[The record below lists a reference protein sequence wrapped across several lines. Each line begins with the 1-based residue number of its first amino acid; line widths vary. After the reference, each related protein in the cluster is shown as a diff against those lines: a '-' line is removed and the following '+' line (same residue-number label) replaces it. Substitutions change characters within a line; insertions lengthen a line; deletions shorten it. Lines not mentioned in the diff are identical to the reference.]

1 LLSISTIA
9 TGPQQTARYY
19 TESHGQIERYY
30 EKESQ
35 GVWVGGESF
44 GLNGKAVGAEFQNL
58 LDGRSPEGT
67 PLVVGNGE
75 KRRVGYDLTFSADKS
90 VSILWARADDETR
103 AKIESLFQKSVENT
117 LKYIESDVMTECVRR
132 GKGGA
137 VKEAPKGLAF
147 ATFRHGSSRAQDP
160 QLHTHCVLLN
170 MAQRK
175 DGTFGAIDP
184 KQVFKEQTLARK
196 MFAAEFST
204 QLSREL
210 KIEIKQTRDGFRIE
224 GVPDQLIKHYSK
236 RKQEIEKEAKALGV
250 ESAHGRERIALNTRD
265 KKQGISQHNLLESWQ
280 TQMDSHGFTLQEA
293 QKQCFGR
300 KQRQAQSVEEVIR
313 KSLAQLGEHHSTFTE
328 SKLKQKLAENSQGAA
343 TIDELKRHYRKTL
356 AQKEIVKLGRDGQG
370 NERFTTATILQKEKE
385 LMAFADTLSRR
396 MNHKMDHSVTHSVLN
411 SQTYSTMS
419 EEQRSAAQHV
429 FGAGDV
435 AIIQGAAGSGKSFT
449 MAAVR
454 EAYEKQG
461 YKVIGLAP
469 TGKAADELARGAGIP
484 SLTVDKYLYDRNKGQ
499 VSLSQRDIVIVDES
513 GMLGSTK
520 MRELL
525 NDAHDAGA
533 KIVLVGDHKQLQ
545 PIDFG
550 NPFAKL
556 KTTIGG
562 AELNTVRRQQ
572 VDWQRSAAW
581 DIREGRAFDALTKY
595 ENNKLLKV
603 EKNAL
608 ELKQAV
614 AFDYLKDRE
623 LGGSQLIL
631 ASTNAVTTE
640 INQEI
645 RKNLKSGSAELSKR
659 RQFEIAVRDRE
670 GNKHEREFCIS
681 DRVYFTKNNRKIGV
695 QNGSLGTIEHLK
707 RVGGNTYAF
716 EVALDN
722 DSKVQF
728 TTDKYDRI
736 DHGYAV
742 TIHKSQGATV
752 DKTYVVVSSNMDRES
767 AYVAMTRHRQNAHIY
782 ASKPDFEKMKL
793 EGHSQGD
800 EETKQEKVVQ
810 DMAQKLNRSQIK
822 EMSIDYIKPEK
833 VEQVIAQSFFA
844 ELKPLPIH
852 HEFANAIIRAKSRDE
867 ISSSLG
873 NICITPAGVDN
884 EYKRYPTKHA
894 AWQEQALETL
904 KTGDYSRKNLQSV
917 VTAITNEQTGVA
929 ALFTDKETE
938 QLKKLNQGVHQAY
951 EQSIKMNQEIVKE
964 FVSPSHLE
972 IAQKIKSSVLSIE
985 QRAQAV
991 KDCYAMPSGA
1001 GPEFNFFMSHGT
1013 QVQKLAQ
1020 NILTS
1025 KDLSQERMNT
1035 LADLIISKEVGGEAH
1050 SQTSPAVRLQRALAV
1065 DVSLKQVVEH
1075 SRSIAKREQAQEFKT
1090 INHEMFAERLSATKS
1105 NAFQERADL
1114 ILGIAHTPRGVGS
1127 KFGLAHLEPS
1137 EFQKFA
1143 MGMLQKKDL
1152 SKLSINKLNEMI
1164 KSAPLGNISTDKEM
1178 IEQSNTLKE
1187 SLQPYAQGAVE
1198 HAQKIELKHEQER
1211 SRGHGMS
1218 R

>member
-35 GVWVGGESF
+35 GVWVGGEAF
-44 GLNGKAVGAEFQNL
+44 GLNGKAVGSEFQNL

-137 VKEAPKGLAF
+137 VKEAPKELVF

-184 KQVFKEQTLARK
+184 KQVFKEQILARK

-204 QLSREL
+204 QLAREL
-210 KIEIKQTRDGFRIE
+210 KVEIKQTRDGFRIE
-224 GVPDQLIKHYSK
+224 GVPDHLIKHYSK

-250 ESAHGRERIALNTRD
+250 DSAHGRERIALNTRD
-265 KKQGISQHNLLESWQ
+265 KKQDVSQHNLLESWQ
-280 TQMDSHGFTLQEA
+280 TQMDSHGFTIQEA

-300 KQRQAQSVEEVIR
+300 KQSQSKSVEEVIR

-328 SKLKQKLAENSQGAA
+328 SKLKQKLAENLQGAA
-343 TIDELKRHYRKTL
+343 TIDELKRHYRKAL
-356 AQKEIVKLGRDGQG
+356 SQKEIVKLGRDGQG

-385 LMAFADTLSRR
+385 LMAFADTLSKR

-411 SQTYSTMS
+411 SQTYSKMS

-435 AIIQGAAGSGKSFT
+435 AIVQGAAGSGKSFT

-454 EAYEKQG
+454 EAYEMQG

-469 TGKAADELARGAGIP
+469 TGKAADELSRGAGIP

-499 VSLSQRDIVIVDES
+499 AHLSKRDIVIVDES

-525 NDAHDAGA
+525 NDAHEAGA

-572 VDWQRSAAW
+572 VEWQRSAAW

-595 ENNKLLKV
+595 EQNKLLKV

-608 ELKQAV
+608 ELKQSV
-614 AFDYLKDRE
+614 ASDYLKDRE

-631 ASTNAVTTE
+631 ASTNAVTAE

-645 RKNLKSGSAELSKR
+645 RKNLKSGNANLSKR

-670 GNKHEREFCIS
+670 GNKHEREFCIG

-707 RVGGNTYAF
+707 RVNGNIYAF

-722 DSKVQF
+722 GSKVQF

-767 AYVAMTRHRQNAHIY
+767 AYVAMTRHRQNANIY

-793 EGHSQGD
+793 EGHSQGA
-800 EETKQEKVVQ
+800 EESTQEKVVQ
-810 DMAQKLNRSQIK
+810 DMAQRLNRSQIK

-833 VEQVIAQSFFA
+833 IEQVIAESFA
-844 ELKPLPIH
+844 ELKPLPVH
-852 HEFANAIIRAKSRDE
+852 HEFANAIMRAKSRDE
-867 ISSSLG
+867 ISGSLG
-873 NICITPAGVDN
+873 HICVTPAGVDN
-884 EYKRYPTKHA
+884 EYKRYPIKHA

-904 KTGDYSRKNLQSV
+904 KTGDYSRKNLQSIA
-917 VTAITNEQTGVA
+917 TAITNEKTGVTA
-929 ALFTDKETE
+929 VFTDKETE
-938 QLKKLNQGVHQAY
+938 QLKTLNQDVHQAY
-951 EQSIKMNQEIVKE
+951 QHSIKMNQEIVKE
-964 FVSPSHLE
+964 FVSPEHLE
-972 IAQKIKSSVLSIE
+972 IAQKIRSSVLSVE

-991 KDCYAMPSGA
+991 RDCYAMPSGA
-1001 GPEFNFFMSHGT
+1001 GPEFNFFSTQGT

-1020 NILTS
+1020 DILTS

-1035 LADLIISKEVGGEAH
+1035 LANLIISKEVGVEAQ
-1050 SQTSPAVRLQRALAV
+1050 SQTSPAIRSQRALAV
-1065 DVSLKQVVEH
+1065 DVNLKQVIEH
-1075 SRSIAKREQAQEFKT
+1075 SRSIAKKEQAQEFKT
-1090 INHEMFAERLSATKS
+1090 INHEMLAERLSATKS

-1127 KFGLAHLEPS
+1127 EFGLANFEPT

-1143 MGMLQKKDL
+1143 LGMLQKKDL

-1164 KSAPLGNISTDKEM
+1164 KTVPFGNISTDKGL
-1178 IEQSNTLKE
+1178 IEQSESLKE
-1187 SLQPYAQGAVE
+1187 SLKPYAQAAVE
-1198 HAQKIELKHEQER
+1198 QAQKIELKREQER
-1211 SRGHGMS
+1211 SRDYGMS